1 MGQVQEQAGGPVDI
15 PELFCAEIRALARG
29 LPTMT
34 YHELLGVERDSDSD
48 DVRRAFFERS
58 KSFHPDRYFNRQLGV
73 YEPLLHEIY
82 KRVVVAHE
90 VLRDDK
96 LRADYERTLR
106 AEPTFRIVPPKLIG
120 LPGAEPLPED
130 ETAEPP
136 PEPVV
141 EEVAPEAPAAE
152 PKKPRRKRRKG
163 SSLRDRQGLRSK
175 DTILMDLELRL
186 ESSRKKARVH
196 FDEAEKELEGGD
208 LQRAASLLR
217 LALAYDPR
225 EKDFHN
231 ALAEVLPRANAE
243 QAASL
248 RAKGDLL
255 LTRGDEDGAFEMLLD
270 AFGLVP
276 TDAPLA
282 HQLAEMH
289 RGRGDADSASEMARQ
304 AVELDEKSAEYRK
317 TFGMILMEQGKRAEA
332 RKELTRAWEMDPM
345 DRDVKKALS
354 VL

>member
-1 MGQVQEQAGGPVDI
+1 MGEVQEHTSGPVDI
-15 PELFCAEIRALARG
+15 PESFCAEIRELART
-29 LPTMT
+29 LPRMT
-34 YHELLGVERDSDSD
+34 YHELLGIERDADAEA
-48 DVRRAFFERS
+48 VRRAFFQRS
-58 KSFHPDRYFNRQLGV
+58 KAFHPDRYFNRRLGP

-82 KRVVVAHE
+82 KRVVLAHE
-90 VLRDDK
+90 VLRDEK

-106 AEPTFRIVPPKLIG
+106 AEPSFRIVPPKLIG
-120 LPGAEPLPED
+120 LPGAEPL
-130 ETAEPP
+130 AEP
-136 PEPVV
+136 EPA
-141 EEVAPEAPAAE
+141 EAAE
-152 PKKPRRKRRKG
+152 PAAAEPVAEQEKPRPRKRSGKG
-163 SSLRDRQGLRSK
+163 RSLRDRKGLRSK
-175 DTILMDLELRL
+175 DTILRDLELRL

-196 FDEAEKELEGGD
+196 FEAAQEEIEGGD

-225 EKDFHN
+225 DHDFHN
-231 ALAEVLPRANAE
+231 ALADVLPRAHAE

-255 LTRGDEDGAFEMLLD
+255 LTRGDEEGAFEMLLE
-270 AFGLVP
+270 AFRLVP

-282 HQLAEMH
+282 HQLAELY
-289 RGRGDADSASEMARQ
+289 RKRDEADAAAELARE